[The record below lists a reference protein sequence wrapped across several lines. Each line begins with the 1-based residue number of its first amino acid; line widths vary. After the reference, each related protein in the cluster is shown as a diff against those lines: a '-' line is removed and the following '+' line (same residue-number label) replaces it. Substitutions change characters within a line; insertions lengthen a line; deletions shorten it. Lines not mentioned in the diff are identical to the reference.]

1 MGRMKTGIEI
11 KNIMTKRI
19 VTASHSDTIQEIA
32 KKMTKKRVGSI
43 IITKKD
49 RPVGI
54 ITETDINK
62 RVVALAKDPKK
73 LKADDIMSSPIV
85 HVNPN
90 DDVSDVVHKMKKYK
104 IRRFPVVKRGK
115 IVGIITNTDIARI
128 SPEMIDVLNLRLKMR
143 TGMPAVEMG
152 TTSGFCEECE
162 NYSERLVFIDNRWV
176 CGECRN
182 NNI

>member
-1 MGRMKTGIEI
+1 MGIMKTGIEI

-19 VTASHSDTIQEIA
+19 VTSPHFETVQNIA
-32 KKMTKKRVGSI
+32 KKMTEKRVGSI

-62 RVVALAKDPKK
+62 RIVALAKDPKK
-73 LKADDIMSSPIV
+73 LKAEDIMSTPIV
-85 HVNPN
+85 HVKPG

-104 IRRFPVVKRGK
+104 IRRFPVVKNGK

-143 TGMPAVEMG
+143 TGIPAVESG
-152 TTSGFCEECE
+152 TTSGFCEECG
-162 NYSERLVFIDNRWV
+162 NYSEILEFIDSVWV
-176 CGECRN
+176 CVECKDS
-182 NNI
+182 NI